1 MKKIFT
7 ASLLSFLGFANAQI
21 SPVTYSVPGTFSFTV
36 PPSVSSIT
44 IETIGAGGKG
54 INNGGGGGGGGGYAL
69 GVYAVSSGTVLSVK
83 VGSPNVNASVGTSSV
98 GIGTST
104 LIYATGGTNGFSAST
119 NTVIGGSGTGG
130 AGFLGTISNFSG
142 GAGGNGCW
150 TYFGAGGGG
159 AAGPSGNGG
168 NGGNTPVYNGT
179 NCNTPGGIGGTGS
192 GAPAGNGGAGAGF
205 SNSLC
210 SVSIPATNPTSFGGG
225 GGSGNG
231 IGSPATNGSSGYVR
245 ISWGTSTCTPPPA
258 PTPSAS
264 VVNICAG
271 NSANLVAF
279 TTGTTIATINW
290 YNVATGGTILAS
302 GISYNTGTLSIG
314 TYTYYAGALTCTNSI
329 TRTPII
335 VNVSGPPTITANFN
349 PPTMCAGQIST
360 LSLSGASFYSVTPL
374 AIPPSYTVSPSAT
387 TIYTIVGTSS
397 IGCTSTVFA
406 TLPITPSPT
415 LNVTASPSIICSGQS
430 STLSATGGASYTWTP
445 TIPMTGIVSPTTTTT
460 YTASTSNS
468 LGCTS
473 TKTVTIFAST
483 TPTVSISASSTLICA
498 GQSATLTPSGA
509 LVYSWTPAVPLT
521 GIVTPSFTT
530 TYTAIGTGTFGCTG
544 QSAITISVQICSG
557 IAVSSSNNQN
567 PTFQLF
573 PNPINNELNIVTN
586 DEHMNAYVYNIIGE
600 VLMEIQLKEKHTKLN
615 VANLPKGIYILQVN
629 KTAKRF
635 LKD

>member
-1 MKKIFT
+1 MRKIFT
-7 ASLLSFLGFANAQI
+7 ASIFSLLGFINAQI
-21 SPVTYSVPGTFSFTV
+21 SPMTYSVPGTFSFTV

-54 INNGGGGGGGGGYAL
+54 INNGGGGGGGGGYAS
-69 GVYAVSSGTVLSVK
+69 GVYAVSPGTILSVK

-119 NTVIGGSGTGG
+119 NTVIGGSGAGG
-130 AGFLGTISNFSG
+130 SGFLGTISNFNG

-179 NCNTPGGIGGTGS
+179 NCNTPGGTGGIGG

-210 SVSIPATNPTSFGGG
+210 SVSIPAINPTSFGGG

-258 PTPSAS
+258 PTASTS

-279 TTGTTIATINW
+279 TSGTTIATINW
-290 YNVATGGTILAS
+290 YNVATGGTILAT
-302 GISYNTGTLSIG
+302 GITYNTGTLAAG
-314 TYTYYAGALTCTNSI
+314 TYTYYAGAFTCTNSI
-329 TRTPII
+329 TRTPIV
-335 VNVSGPPTITANFN
+335 VNVSGPPTLTANFN
-349 PPTMCAGQIST
+349 PPSMCAGQIST
-360 LSLSGASFYSVTPL
+360 LTLSGASIYSVTPL
-374 AIPPSYTVSPSAT
+374 AIPPAYTVSPSST
-387 TIYTIVGTSS
+387 TIYTVVGTTS
-397 IGCTSTVFA
+397 IGCSSTIFV

-430 STLSATGGASYTWTP
+430 STLSATGGTSYTWTP
-445 TIPMTGIVSPTTTTT
+445 IIPLTGIVNPTVTTT
-460 YTASTSNS
+460 YSASTSNS
-468 LGCTS
+468 LGCIN
-473 TKTVTIFAST
+473 TKTATIFVST
-483 TPTVSISASSTLICA
+483 TPTVNISASSTLICA

-509 LVYSWTPAVPLT
+509 LVYSWTPSVPLS
-521 GIVTPSFTT
+521 GVVSPSTT
-530 TYTAIGTGTFGCTG
+530 TSYTAVGTGTFGCTG
-544 QSAITISVQICSG
+544 QSAITVSVQNCTG
-557 IAVSSSNNQN
+557 INNFMSNTQN
-567 PTFQLF
+567 DSFQF
-573 PNPINNELNIVTN
+573 YPNPAGVNITIITSNKNTRATIYNIV
-586 DEHMNAYVYNIIGE
+586 GE
-600 VLMEIQLKEKHTKLN
+600 LVFQIQLKENQTQLDIS
-615 VANLPKGIYILQVN
+615 NLPNGIYIVQID
-629 KTAKRF
+629 KTIKRF
-635 LKD
+635 IKE